1 MQNALLEHSAIL
13 LTYIKLPFVFKSEIK
28 TLVLSIFEWPLK
40 TGFTV
45 FSPHTVTSFL
55 YSHMIFL
62 STGCPKSFVD
72 LPALPSQVSCYIP
85 KSCTAI
91 DCCVDIP
98 KTGLSI
104 HSSLDIDLCTNR
116 VSGGIEQETFD
127 FSLFKYEWGKLRPN
141 IHSLVTSIQ
150 GNRLSKLSF
159 QN

>member
-1 MQNALLEHSAIL
+1 MDPDQARHFVGPDLGQNCLQRLSADNTSRQRVNL
-13 LTYIKLPFVFKSEIK
+13 VF
-28 TLVLSIFEWPLK
+28 F
-40 TGFTV
+40 
-45 FSPHTVTSFL
+45 
-55 YSHMIFL
+55 

-104 HSSLDIDLCTNR
+104 HSSLGIDLCTNR

-127 FSLFKYEWGKLRPN
+127 FSLFKYEWGK
-141 IHSLVTSIQ
+141 
-150 GNRLSKLSF
+150 
-159 QN
+159 